1 MAPFGFSRCVGIELL
16 RGLYEAALAT
26 RARLRGAAR
35 PDGAAGADADACD
48 ERALLAA
55 VAAGAAPIEL
65 RCGSFLAAESA
76 WWLDAD
82 VVYASSICLP
92 DGAMAELAGRMKLVR
107 PGTVVITLKM
117 LPGGAAPEFEVVHA
131 GWYRMSWGRTGVWI
145 LRRTKYV
152 S

>member
-1 MAPFGFSRCVGIELL
+1 MEKQNDTRTSR
-16 RGLYEAALAT
+16 LASSLCLQHHAHSAET
-26 RARLRGAAR
+26 
-35 PDGAAGADADACD
+35 
-48 ERALLAA
+48 
-55 VAAGAAPIEL
+55 
-65 RCGSFLAAESA
+65 ESA